1 MMAIPEPPDSERA
14 TLGAGP
20 SKTKALGELIAP
32 PPPPPPPLLA
42 VPAVEEFIIAK
53 VAGKPV
59 ARTIAPLPPPPAPP
73 CACCTS
79 FVGVAGAAGLAS
91 VPPAPPPPA

>member
-53 VAGKPV
+53 VEGPV
-59 ARTIAPLPPPPAPP
+59 TRTIAPLPPPPAPP